1 MATRGKTKNT
11 CTLTVRKRKGFDLPC
26 LEMCP
31 NPLQVVKGK
40 DRASREIRFVAD
52 KQNPVPVELHLANG
66 PLDFYFGNAD
76 QDTSVIKLAPG
87 EEISYSIKARL
98 GLVQRKNLNN
108 RFTTCDSPYA
118 LVLKFEH
125 PGLAD
130 CGHGSHTDT
139 HIEC

>member
-1 MATRGKTKNT
+1 MAINT
-11 CTLTVRKRKGFDLPC
+11 NLENVCVLTVRKREGFDLPC
-26 LEMCP
+26 LEMSP

-40 DRASREIRFVAD
+40 DRASREIRLVAD
-52 KQNPVPVELHLANG
+52 AENPVPVELHLENG
-66 PLDFYFGNAD
+66 PLDFFFGDAD
-76 QDTSVIKLAPG
+76 QDTNVIKLDPG
-87 EEISYSIKARL
+87 QEIKYCIKARL
-98 GLVQRKNLNN
+98 GLMQRKNLKN

-118 LVLKFEH
+118 LVLKFDH